1 MKVASSLKTL
11 KNRHPDCKVV
21 RRKGRLYVIN
31 KTNPR
36 FKARQG
42 WLADFYILQ
51 MKKGIHP
58 VLNPVSFVDV
68 STGKKF
74 NTVSTASSKKTENI
88 DGVDHHILV
97 RDITMDSHPAFT
109 GEKRFVDTAGRVEKF
124 QNKFSRK
131 RSWFILISSAFC
143 AELNKSG

>member
-42 WLADFYILQ
+42 WLTDFCILQ
-51 MKKGIHP
+51 MKKDIHP

-88 DGVDHHILV
+88 DGVDHHVLV

-124 QNKFSRK
+124 QSKFSRK
-131 RSWFILISSAFC
+131 RS
-143 AELNKSG
+143 